1 MKKILFVCGTGG
13 ITSTV
18 AENHVLEACKKAK
31 VEVKTIR
38 CSPNEINSMLDDID
52 FIVSTTAIGDAYT
65 VPVISG
71 VPLLIGIGKEKVLEQ
86 IVEMAKK

>member
-1 MKKILFVCGTGG
+1 MKRILFVCGTGG

-18 AENHVLEACKKAK
+18 AENHVIDACKKAN

-38 CSPNEINSMLDDID
+38 CSPTEINSLLDDID
-52 FIVSTTAIGDAYT
+52 FIVATTAIGDNYP

-71 VPLLIGIGKEKVLEQ
+71 VPLLLGIGKDKVLEQ
-86 IVEMAKK
+86 IIEMAKK

>member
-1 MKKILFVCGTGG
+1 MKRILFVCGTVG

-18 AENHVLEACKKAK
+18 AENHVIDACKKAN

-38 CSPNEINSMLDDID
+38 CSPTEINSLLDDID
-52 FIVSTTAIGDAYT
+52 FIVATTAIGDNYP

-71 VPLLIGIGKEKVLEQ
+71 VPLLLGIGKDKVLEQ
-86 IVEMAKK
+86 IIEMAKK

>member
-1 MKKILFVCGTGG
+1 MKRILFVCGTGG

-18 AENHVLEACKKAK
+18 AENHVIDACKKAN

-38 CSPNEINSMLDDID
+38 CSPTEINSLLDDID
-52 FIVSTTAIGDAYT
+52 FIVATTAIGDNYP

-71 VPLLIGIGKEKVLEQ
+71 VPLLLGIGKEKVLEQ
-86 IVEMAKK
+86 IIEMAKK

>member
-1 MKKILFVCGTGG
+1 MKRILFVCATGG
-13 ITSTV
+13 ITSAV
-18 AENHVLEACKKAK
+18 AENHVIEACRR
-31 VEVKTIR
+31 ENIDVKTIR
-38 CSPNEINSMLDDID
+38 CSPTEINSMLGEID
-52 FIVSTTAIGDAYT
+52 FIVATTVIGKEYP

>member
-18 AENHVLEACKKAK
+18 AENYVIDACKKAK
-31 VEVKTIR
+31 VDVQTIR
-38 CSPNEINSMLDDID
+38 CSPGEIQSKLNDID
-52 FIVSTTAIGDAYT
+52 FIVATTAIGNNYP

-71 VPLLIGIGKEKVLEQ
+71 VALLTGIGRDKVLEQ
-86 IVEMAKK
+86 IIEMVKG